1 MIVNN
6 SYLLSTGQGKVFK
19 NTTEPPTEDTQE
31 TTTTEHTTDRQETT
45 TTEHTT
51 DRQETTTREPPT
63 QDEFQMIQFL
73 IIGASAGGGFVLIVI
88 LIVSILCCCAKR
100 QKTRNLTDRLE
111 DNKPK
116 CAVTDAITLISLNN
130 ETTQPL
136 CENDSNADSNDSTSN
151 DVVVEVE
158 DNTEESD
165 YLTPVDSHTEI
176 KVFFKHENG
185 ANQERNEAPI
195 YARPLSK
202 NSRLLPPL
210 LTPPPANVGEK
221 NGENGAEE
229 QATVPSSESEKN
241 TFQTRNSGKNRYQDL
256 KYPTY
261 ENWAHNKGTYM
272 SLLKEN
278 DQNDNQTRT
287 GVPSEVAYVNLPK
300 KSSPLL
306 T

>member
-6 SYLLSTGQGKVFK
+6 SYLLSTGPVAIFE
-19 NTTEPPTEDTQE
+19 NTTEPSTE
-31 TTTTEHTTDRQETT
+31 DRQETT
-45 TTEHTT
+45 TTEHST
-51 DRQETTTREPPT
+51 DRQKTTTTENPTPDIQETTTTEHPT
-63 QDEFQMIQFL
+63 QMDMIHFL
-73 IIGASAGGGFVLIVI
+73 IGASAGGGFVLIVI

-100 QKTRNLTDRLE
+100 RKTRNLTDRLE

-116 CAVTDAITLISLNN
+116 CAVTDADTLISLNN
-130 ETTQPL
+130 ETNQPL

-165 YLTPVDSHTEI
+165 YLTPVDSQTEI
-176 KVFFKHENG
+176 KIFIKHENG
-185 ANQERNEAPI
+185 ANQKRNEAPI

-221 NGENGAEE
+221 NGENGAEAP
-229 QATVPSSESEKN
+229 ATVPSTESEKN

-278 DQNDNQTRT
+278 DQNDNQSRTR
-287 GVPSEVAYVNLPK
+287 VPSEVAYVNLPK

>member
-6 SYLLSTGQGKVFK
+6 SYLLSTGPGKVFK

-31 TTTTEHTTDRQETT
+31 TTTTERPTSDRQETT
-45 TTEHTT
+45 
-51 DRQETTTREPPT
+51 DRGPPK
-63 QDEFQMIQFL
+63 QDEFSMIQFL
-73 IIGASAGGGFVLIVI
+73 IIGASAGWGFVLIFI
-88 LIVSILCCCAKR
+88 MTVSILCCCAKR
-100 QKTRNLTDRLE
+100 QKTRNLTERLE

-116 CAVTDAITLISLNN
+116 RAVTDADTLVSLNN
-130 ETTQPL
+130 ETIQPL

-165 YLTPVDSHTEI
+165 YLTPVDSQTEI
-176 KVFFKHENG
+176 KIVFKHENG
-185 ANQERNEAPI
+185 ANQKRNEAAI

-229 QATVPSSESEKN
+229 QATVPSTESEKN

-278 DQNDNQTRT
+278 DQNDNQSRTR
-287 GVPSEVAYVNLPK
+287 VPSEVAYVNLPK

>member
-1 MIVNN
+1 MA
-6 SYLLSTGQGKVFK
+6 TKK
-19 NTTEPPTEDTQE
+19 PPAEDGQE
-31 TTTTEHTTDRQETT
+31 TTTP
-45 TTEHTT
+45 
-51 DRQETTTREPPT
+51 EPPT
-63 QDEFQMIQFL
+63 KQVEQEKTFMSDFRMIQFL
-73 IIGASAGGGFVLIVI
+73 IGVSAGGVFVLIVI
-88 LIVSILCCCAKR
+88 MIVSILCCCAKR

-116 CAVTDAITLISLNN
+116 CAVTDSDTLISLNN

-165 YLTPVDSHTEI
+165 YLTPVDSQTEI
-176 KVFFKHENG
+176 KIVFKHENS
-185 ANQERNEAPI
+185 ANQKRNEAAI

-221 NGENGAEE
+221 NGENGAEAP
-229 QATVPSSESEKN
+229 ATVPSTESEKN

-278 DQNDNQTRT
+278 DQNDNQSRTR
-287 GVPSEVAYVNLPK
+287 VPSEVAYVNLPK

>member
-1 MIVNN
+1 M
-6 SYLLSTGQGKVFK
+6 SDFWRT
-19 NTTEPPTEDTQE
+19 
-31 TTTTEHTTDRQETT
+31 
-45 TTEHTT
+45 
-51 DRQETTTREPPT
+51 
-63 QDEFQMIQFL
+63 FL
-73 IIGASAGGGFVLIVI
+73 IGASAGGGFVSII
-88 LIVSILCCCAKR
+88 IMIVSILCCCAKR
-100 QKTRNLTDRLE
+100 QKTRNLTDLLE

-116 CAVTDAITLISLNN
+116 CAVTNADTLISLNN

-151 DVVVEVE
+151 DVVVELE

-165 YLTPVDSHTEI
+165 YLTPVDSQTEI
-176 KVFFKHENG
+176 KIFIKHENG
-185 ANQERNEAPI
+185 ANQKRNEVPV
-195 YARPLSK
+195 YAHLLSK
-202 NSRLLPPL
+202 NARLLPL

-221 NGENGAEE
+221 NREK
-229 QATVPSSESEKN
+229 QATVPSRESEKS

-278 DQNDNQTRT
+278 DQNDNQSRTRI
-287 GVPSEVAYVNLPK
+287 PSEVAYVNLPK

>member
-1 MIVNN
+1 MCDFWK
-6 SYLLSTGQGKVFK
+6 T
-19 NTTEPPTEDTQE
+19 
-31 TTTTEHTTDRQETT
+31 
-45 TTEHTT
+45 
-51 DRQETTTREPPT
+51 
-63 QDEFQMIQFL
+63 FL
-73 IIGASAGGGFVLIVI
+73 IGASAGGGFVLIVI
-88 LIVSILCCCAKR
+88 MIVSMLCCCAKR

-116 CAVTDAITLISLNN
+116 CDVTHADTLISLNT

-136 CENDSNADSNDSTSN
+136 CENESNADSNDSTSN

-165 YLTPVDSHTEI
+165 YLTPVDSQTEI
-176 KVFFKHENG
+176 KIFFKHENG
-185 ANQERNEAPI
+185 ANQKRNEAAI

-202 NSRLLPPL
+202 NSKLLPPL

-221 NGENGAEE
+221 NGKNGAEE
-229 QATVPSSESEKN
+229 QATVPSTESEKG

-278 DQNDNQTRT
+278 DQNDNQSRTR
-287 GVPSEVAYVNLPK
+287 VPSEVAYVNLPK
-300 KSSPLL
+300 KS
-306 T
+306 

>member
-1 MIVNN
+1 MHNICGSRKYPRLSRAGDRDSIPRLGASVHFQLNFQGFTVEFNCLIVNN
-6 SYLLSTGQGKVFK
+6 SYLLSTGPE
-19 NTTEPPTEDTQE
+19 NTTEPP
-31 TTTTEHTTDRQETT
+31 
-45 TTEHTT
+45 
-51 DRQETTTREPPT
+51 P
-63 QDEFQMIQFL
+63 QDDFWMIQFL
-73 IIGASAGGGFVLIVI
+73 IGASAGGGFVLIVI

-100 QKTRNLTDRLE
+100 QKTRKLTDPLE

-116 CAVTDAITLISLNN
+116 CAVTDADTLISLNN

-165 YLTPVDSHTEI
+165 YLTPVDSQTEI
-176 KVFFKHENG
+176 KIFFKHENG
-185 ANQERNEAPI
+185 ANQKRNEAAI

-202 NSRLLPPL
+202 NSKLLPP

-221 NGENGAEE
+221 NGEK
-229 QATVPSSESEKN
+229 QATVPSIESEKS
-241 TFQTRNSGKNRYQDL
+241 TFQTRDSGKNRYQDL

-278 DQNDNQTRT
+278 DQNDNQSRTR
-287 GVPSEVAYVNLPK
+287 VPSEVAYVNLPK
-300 KSSPLL
+300 KS
-306 T
+306 

>member
-1 MIVNN
+1 
-6 SYLLSTGQGKVFK
+6 
-19 NTTEPPTEDTQE
+19 
-31 TTTTEHTTDRQETT
+31 
-45 TTEHTT
+45 
-51 DRQETTTREPPT
+51 
-63 QDEFQMIQFL
+63 MIQFR

-116 CAVTDAITLISLNN
+116 CAVTDADTLVSLNN
-130 ETTQPL
+130 EATQPL
-136 CENDSNADSNDSTSN
+136 CENDSYADSNDSTRN

-165 YLTPVDSHTEI
+165 YLTPVDSQTEI
-176 KVFFKHENG
+176 KIVFKHENG
-185 ANQERNEAPI
+185 ANQKRNEAAI

-229 QATVPSSESEKN
+229 QATVPSTESEKS

-261 ENWAHNKGTYM
+261 ENWAHKKGTYM

-278 DQNDNQTRT
+278 DQNDNQSRT
-287 GVPSEVAYVNLPK
+287 GVPSEVAYVNLPT

>member
-6 SYLLSTGQGKVFK
+6 SYLLSTGPVEVFE
-19 NTTEPPTEDTQE
+19 NTTEPSTEDRQE
-31 TTTTEHTTDRQETT
+31 TTTTERPTSDRQETT
-45 TTEHTT
+45 TTEHST
-51 DRQETTTREPPT
+51 DRQKTTTTENPT
-63 QDEFQMIQFL
+63 QMDMNQFL
-73 IIGASAGGGFVLIVI
+73 IGASAGGGFVLIVI

-100 QKTRNLTDRLE
+100 RKTLRNLTDRLE
-111 DNKPK
+111 DNEPK
-116 CAVTDAITLISLNN
+116 CAVTDAIALISLNN
-130 ETTQPL
+130 ETNQPL

-165 YLTPVDSHTEI
+165 YLTPVDSQTEI
-176 KVFFKHENG
+176 KIVFKHENG
-185 ANQERNEAPI
+185 VNQKRNEAAI

-229 QATVPSSESEKN
+229 QATVPSTESEKN

-278 DQNDNQTRT
+278 DQNDNQSRTR
-287 GVPSEVAYVNLPK
+287 VPSEVAYVNLPK

>member
-1 MIVNN
+1 M
-6 SYLLSTGQGKVFK
+6 SDCWSA
-19 NTTEPPTEDTQE
+19 
-31 TTTTEHTTDRQETT
+31 
-45 TTEHTT
+45 
-51 DRQETTTREPPT
+51 
-63 QDEFQMIQFL
+63 FL
-73 IIGASAGGGFVLIVI
+73 IGAFAGGGFVSIVI
-88 LIVSILCCCAKR
+88 MIVFILCCGAKR

-116 CAVTDAITLISLNN
+116 CAVTDADTLISLNN

-136 CENDSNADSNDSTSN
+136 CENDSNTDSNDSTSN
-151 DVVVEVE
+151 DVVVEVQ

-165 YLTPVDSHTEI
+165 YLTPVHSQTEI
-176 KVFFKHENG
+176 KIVFKHENG
-185 ANQERNEAPI
+185 AKQKRNEAAI

-229 QATVPSSESEKN
+229 QATVPSTESEKS

-278 DQNDNQTRT
+278 DQNDSQSRTR
-287 GVPSEVAYVNLPK
+287 VPSEVAYVNLPK